1 MKKKLYKPT
10 VKYTAK
16 MLDVLEQFGLGPKLE
31 LSGFDKDVIDVVSQI
46 DDAGFYDLCECF
58 DMRPSRME
66 NHLLR
71 LEDMGLVEYMDA
83 AGKVRLTE
91 LAERYLDT
99 DRKDTRSERKFR
111 KFIECLTDDEL
122 DHFMR
127 LADEF
132 EIDESLLGQQ
142 DDEDEDASENDAA
155 SYHDYTIVD
164 ETEAEYDDEPE
175 AAETVTADDT
185 DDADDDA
192 ELDEDESEDE
202 PLNDEDEAADTT
214 PSVE

>member
-1 MKKKLYKPT
+1 MKKKLYKPST
-10 VKYTAK
+10 KYTPM
-16 MLDVLEQFGLGPKLE
+16 MLDVLEKFGLGPKLD

-58 DMRPSRME
+58 DMRPSKME

-122 DHFMR
+122 EHFMR

-132 EIDESLLGQQ
+132 EIDETLLEKP
-142 DDEDEDASENDAA
+142 EDEDDGEEIKVCD
-155 SYHDYTIVD
+155 HDYTIVD
-164 ETEAEYDDEPE
+164 ETEAEYDDESEEDDTE
-175 AAETVTADDT
+175 AAEDEEA
-185 DDADDDA
+185 A
-192 ELDEDESEDE
+192 ELQEAQEDDELKDEDEDSD
-202 PLNDEDEAADTT
+202 LT
-214 PSVE
+214 PSAE

>member
-1 MKKKLYKPT
+1 M
-10 VKYTAK
+10 
-16 MLDVLEQFGLGPKLE
+16 MLDVLEKFGLGPKLD

-58 DMRPSRME
+58 DMRPSKME

-122 DHFMR
+122 EHFMR

-132 EIDESLLGQQ
+132 EIDETLLEKH
-142 DDEDEDASENDAA
+142 DEEDGDNFTVCD
-155 SYHDYTIVD
+155 HDYTIVD
-164 ETEAEYDDEPE
+164 ETEAEYDEEPEEDDDE
-175 AAETVTADDT
+175 AAE
-185 DDADDDA
+185 
-192 ELDEDESEDE
+192 DEDAAEISEAEDE
-202 PLNDEDEAADTT
+202 EETQEDDELKDEDDGSDLT
-214 PSVE
+214 PSAE

>member
-1 MKKKLYKPT
+1 MKKKLYKPS

-16 MLDVLEQFGLGPKLE
+16 MLDVLEKFGLGPKLD

-46 DDAGFYDLCECF
+46 EDAGFYDLCECF
-58 DMRPSRME
+58 DMRPSKME

-111 KFIECLTDDEL
+111 RFIECLTDDEL

-132 EIDESLLGQQ
+132 EIDESLLEQ
-142 DDEDEDASENDAA
+142 DDEETDGDITASD
-155 SYHDYTIVD
+155 HDYTIVD
-164 ETEAEYDDEPE
+164 ETEAEYDDDEPE
-175 AAETVTADDT
+175 DETVAADSDEEE
-185 DDADDDA
+185 DA
-192 ELDEDESEDE
+192 EEEIEDEL
-202 PLNDEDEAADTT
+202 LNDEDEAAEPT
-214 PSVE
+214 PSAE